1 MGTHPIFESDFD
13 CLTEKKMSSSDSS
26 DSSDD
31 EMRKRLMETVVTAKT
46 IAKEVKNEKSREKSS
61 LIKVGPYGDIELSRQ
76 QIDLLI
82 KMIEQFTDNTIEFR
96 EPKKKTNARL
106 EES

>member
-1 MGTHPIFESDFD
+1 
-13 CLTEKKMSSSDSS
+13 MSSSDSS

-46 IAKEVKNEKSREKSS
+46 IAKEVKSEKSREKSS

-82 KMIEQFTDNTIEFR
+82 KMIAQYTDSTIQFRLNCFR
-96 EPKKKTNARL
+96 L
-106 EES
+106 VSF